1 MRGSPLPPRPEAGT
15 LLLVISTGGPTNPF
29 LSSRP
34 EARQIPS
41 CHLDRR
47 LPYLFLSSRPE
58 VRAAGR
64 SGEIWPRTNR
74 VGRLRRGPSA
84 APRNPFGRKADPEM
98 ELRQI
103 RGQMSRLRSA
113 PLDMTRG
120 ENTQARHDKPW
131 RATLEMTN
139 LGVRRPYGP
148 RLNGERLKQNRHHPG
163 GSLPTAPLRVG
174 ARRPWAW
181 PTPPDRENHA
191 GSLSAILQSCSEKSK
206 AGIHRVRRPR
216 LAKRPIANPPR
227 CCGLLSFPSLS
238 DRARPSSV

>member
-131 RATLEMTN
+131 RAT
-139 LGVRRPYGP
+139 
-148 RLNGERLKQNRHHPG
+148 
-163 GSLPTAPLRVG
+163 PLRTQAQRRKIQAESASSG
-174 ARRPWAW
+174 RQPPHSAPARRGTEALGMA
-181 PTPPDRENHA
+181 HA
-191 GSLSAILQSCSEKSK
+191 T
-206 AGIHRVRRPR
+206 RPR
-216 LAKRPIANPPR
+216 KSRR
-227 CCGLLSFPSLS
+227 FPLCYTSILFREIES
-238 DRARPSSV
+238 WYS